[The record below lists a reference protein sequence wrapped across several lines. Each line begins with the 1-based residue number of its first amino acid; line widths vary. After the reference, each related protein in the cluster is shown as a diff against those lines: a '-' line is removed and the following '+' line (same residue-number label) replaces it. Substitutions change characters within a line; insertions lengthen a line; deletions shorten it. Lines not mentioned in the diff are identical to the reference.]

1 MVESSRQAIAFISDY
16 ANPTEELG
24 MEEAG
29 GQNVYVRQMAEN
41 LATLGWQVDIFTR
54 QTRPEAPS
62 ILQHS
67 PHCRTIHLSAGPA
80 QFIPRHELF
89 GYMPEFLAAF
99 QAFQTK
105 QAIRYPLIH
114 TNYWL
119 SAWVGLELQKADNI
133 QLIHTYHSLGV
144 VKYATMASRPAIAE
158 MRLAIEQEILAQAN
172 CIIATSPQEKETLRQ
187 WSPDQGQIEVIPC
200 GTTANF
206 HSIPKLEA
214 RQKLGW
220 DPQEQVILYVGRF
233 APRKGIETLVRAC
246 ADLKSQGKENFKLV
260 LVGGSSS
267 EQLDNTERKHIE
279 HLVQALGLEEHTRFA
294 GRVAHEWLPWYYSA
308 ADVCGIPSYYEPF
321 GLVAI
326 EAIACGTPVVAS
338 KVGGLRFTIL
348 PEETG
353 LLVPPKDVTALS
365 TALARVLEDELWAKK
380 LKKQATHNPNQRF
393 SWKNSAMQ
401 LSDLYRYILA
411 RSIMHDQPWNP
422 KISRLRSPLEVES
435 EPLPLQVA
443 AF

>member
-1 MVESSRQAIAFISDY
+1 MVESSRQAIAFLSDY
-16 ANPTEELG
+16 ADPNEEVG

-29 GQNVYVRQMAEN
+29 GQNIYVRQMAAN
-41 LATLGWQVDIFTR
+41 LAELGWQVDIFTR
-54 QTRPEAPS
+54 KTHPDTPT
-62 ILQHS
+62 ILPHG
-67 PHCRTIHLSAGPA
+67 PHCRTIHLPAGPE
-80 QFIPRHELF
+80 QFIPRNELL

-144 VKYATMASRPAIAE
+144 VKYETMKSRPAIAE
-158 MRLAIEQEILAQAN
+158 ARLKVEREILEKAN
-172 CIIATSPQEKETLRQ
+172 CIIATSPQEQDSLRN
-187 WSPDQGQIEVIPC
+187 WLPNTGQIEMIPC

-206 HSIPKLEA
+206 HSIPKLDA

-220 DPQEQVILYVGRF
+220 NPQQQVILYVGRF

-246 ADLKSQGKENFKLV
+246 EQFKRHGDGNFQLV

-267 EQLDNTERKHIE
+267 EQIDNTERRRIE
-279 HLVQALGLEEHTRFA
+279 QLVQSLGLGEQTRFA
-294 GRVAHEWLPWYYSA
+294 GRIDHEWLPWYYSA
-308 ADVCGIPSYYEPF
+308 ADVCVIPSYYEPF

-326 EAIACGTPVVAS
+326 EAIACCTPVIAS
-338 KVGGLRFTIL
+338 KVGGLRFTVL

-353 LLVPPKDVTALS
+353 LLVPPKDEAALS
-365 TALARVLEDELWAKK
+365 EALARVLGNELWAKK
-380 LKKQATHNPNQRF
+380 LKKQATQNPNQRF

-422 KISRLRSPLEVES
+422 KISRLRPPVEVERD
-435 EPLPLQVA
+435 PLPVA
-443 AF
+443 VV